1 MADCKIPAPI
11 ALTRDAIRSGEVR
24 RFMEAQVDVDAT
36 GYHLNT
42 DADLLASRQ
51 AMFAGGAPTKDV
63 WLFGY
68 GSLIWNPAI
77 EYAERQPCTI
87 YGFHRSFCLWSTLGR
102 GTPERPGLMLGQ
114 DRGGSCRGVA
124 FRIPRAAAE
133 TELDIV
139 WRREM
144 SSDAYRATWL
154 KGRTADGRAL
164 RAIGFVVR
172 REHQRYAGTVP
183 EARMVSAIAG
193 ARGFLGS
200 CADYL
205 INTVDHLDEMATP
218 DRRMARLRDKVVEHL
233 ATTPQN

>member
-1 MADCKIPAPI
+1 
-11 ALTRDAIRSGEVR
+11 
-24 RFMEAQVDVDAT
+24 
-36 GYHLNT
+36 
-42 DADLLASRQ
+42 
-51 AMFAGGAPTKDV
+51 
-63 WLFGY
+63 
-68 GSLIWNPAI
+68 
-77 EYAERQPCTI
+77 
-87 YGFHRSFCLWSTLGR
+87 
-102 GTPERPGLMLGQ
+102 
-114 DRGGSCRGVA
+114 
-124 FRIPRAAAE
+124 
-133 TELDIV
+133 
-139 WRREM
+139 M